1 MARKKKVYKK
11 SKWED
16 EACFMET
23 TILRFEEQNKICPNE
38 KFKNVFYCESK
49 VKPEGRMCVLWE
61 RTVAQPGDKVVMKG
75 RFNGEAFLA
84 WSLMIMKRAENR
96 GEN

>member
-11 SKWED
+11 SKWEN
-16 EACFMET
+16 EARLMET
-23 TILRFEEQNKICPNE
+23 TILRFEEQNKICPND

-61 RTVAQPGDKVVMKG
+61 RMLAQPGDKVVMKG
-75 RFNGEAFLA
+75 RFNGEVFLA
-84 WSLMIMKRAENR
+84 WSLMIMKRAENK
-96 GEN
+96 GES